1 MHFQRSSNVFNKPC
15 LLKIYGVLGV
25 DSVTIPFASVLNW
38 LISLK
43 TYLHISI
50 MYANVCQWLYL
61 SLRFVCNI
69 ILNLASELA
78 KNLHGIEAN
87 VVLLY
92 LFGFFLFSVFMSLIQ
107 KKRFFDK

>member
-1 MHFQRSSNVFNKPC
+1 MHFQRSSNVLNKPC

-50 MYANVCQWLYL
+50 MYANVLWLYL
-61 SLRFVCNI
+61 SLRFVCII

-87 VVLLY
+87 AVLLY

-107 KKRFFDK
+107 KKRFFDR